1 MSWFLKSSYTMNC
14 MSNINQ
20 PIRAPITQNTTSL
33 KLGLDVNSI
42 PSMHSYHRKIFDG
55 IYHTSTSQTK
65 NKNPYRLN
73 RAGLVS
79 IDKRIW
85 RIHQLLR
92 SYTDRKWNQLV
103 IFSDNGNLCIIW
115 KQPSRCSRQTNGT
128 HGRRGSLNHPS
139 DQRAGYRTANWKL
152 FKNYQ
157 QSTRLLSSFVR
168 QYRRE
173 TYVAKCH
180 RSFYHQGEI
189 TCKILQQSET
199 SKGEKCTTH
208 SRYKWPAYCKKE
220 RNQNLDGS
228 ATGGISLNLLI
239 SNI

>member
-1 MSWFLKSSYTMNC
+1 
-14 MSNINQ
+14 
-20 PIRAPITQNTTSL
+20 
-33 KLGLDVNSI
+33 
-42 PSMHSYHRKIFDG
+42 MHSYHHKIFSG

-157 QSTRLLSSFVR
+157 QSTRLLSIVLLGSIAE
-168 QYRRE
+168 RR
-173 TYVAKCH
+173 TLPNAIAA
-180 RSFYHQGEI
+180 FI
-189 TCKILQQSET
+189 T
-199 SKGEKCTTH
+199 
-208 SRYKWPAYCKKE
+208 KE
-220 RNQNLDGS
+220 RLHVKYFSSQKRQKAKNAQHIQDTNGQP
-228 ATGGISLNLLI
+228 TVKKNETRT
-239 SNI
+239 